1 MQAIVSG
8 ETPFK
13 VLKDTCAVGP
23 TTNGYTLNYA
33 VSKDGPWTAWSEST
47 PADETLVVNGM
58 TPFMYLKLAGNTDEA
73 VEVIL

>member
-33 VSKDGPWTAWSEST
+33 VSKDGPWTGQNQ
-47 PADETLVVNGM
+47 PLQM
-58 TPFMYLKLAGNTDEA
+58 RPLL
-73 VEVIL
+73 